1 MQTNCRFHFRARTAL
16 EKPLWLLVWGFVWRG
31 LWGCQEHGRK
41 ECPKVSREE
50 PRRSLLAAWKQYREL
65 PPDPMTT
72 PSLQAHA
79 LLVLPSE
86 GILGLAASQ
95 SAEKH

>member
-1 MQTNCRFHFRARTAL
+1 M
-16 EKPLWLLVWGFVWRG
+16 
-31 LWGCQEHGRK
+31 
-41 ECPKVSREE
+41 SREE

-79 LLVLPSE
+79 LLLLPSE

-95 SAEKH
+95 SAEIH